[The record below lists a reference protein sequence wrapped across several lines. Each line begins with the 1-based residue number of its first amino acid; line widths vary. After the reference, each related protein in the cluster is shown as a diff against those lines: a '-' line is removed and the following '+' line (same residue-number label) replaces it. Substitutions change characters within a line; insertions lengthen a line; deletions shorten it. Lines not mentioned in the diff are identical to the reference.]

1 MDILGYTEDIL
12 GYTED
17 ILLIYSILGR
27 TCMCVV

>member
-17 ILLIYSILGR
+17 ILLIYWILGR